1 MTDQVVAAVDC
12 GTNSL
17 RLLIARFSDGTPA
30 ELHRELRIV
39 RLGEG
44 VDRTGRL
51 SDAALGRTAAA
62 LREYAATI
70 AQFGAQRVR
79 FVATSAARDASN
91 RAQLEEMV
99 RDCLGVEAD
108 IISGAEEAALSLRG
122 ALSGLAGDEPALVL
136 DIGGGSTELVLG
148 VPAEPAVRAAVSMD
162 VGCVRLTERW
172 LADDPP
178 TAEQVAGLCADVAT
192 HLDTLDP
199 VLRRA
204 AGKHVIGVA
213 GTVTTI
219 AALALELAS
228 YDRARIHRAVV
239 PTGAVLRVTEQL
251 LGMTHDQRAARP
263 VIHPGRVDVLVAGAL
278 ILRTVLQWAGAAELI
293 ASESDIL
300 DGIAAGLAE
309 V

>member
-70 AQFGAQRVR
+70 EQFGAGRVR

-122 ALSGLAGDEPALVL
+122 ALSGLAGDEPAVVL

-148 VPAEPAVRAAVSMD
+148 VPAEPTARAAVSMD

-178 TAEQVAGLCADVAT
+178 TTEQVAGLCADVAT
-192 HLDTLDP
+192 HLDALDP

-204 AGKHVIGVA
+204 AGKQVIGVA

-219 AALALELAS
+219 AALALDLAS

-278 ILRTVLQWAGAAELI
+278 ILRTVLQWGGAAELI